1 MHVCCSMSAT
11 KHAFQPIGLVWS
23 FFFFSRKEKKEE
35 KSEMKIPN
43 DNSSYISGL
52 GRKHRPLVRCVYY
65 KHANQGCGLATVK
78 KANHYK
84 NALFRLM

>member
-11 KHAFQPIGLVWS
+11 KHAFQPIDLVWS
-23 FFFFSRKEKKEE
+23 LFLFFPRKEKK
-35 KSEMKIPN
+35 KSEMKIPH

-52 GRKHRPLVRCVYY
+52 GRKHHPLVRCVYY
-65 KHANQGCGLATVK
+65 KHVNQGCGLATVK